1 MSPRILPPF
10 AALLLLGG
18 CAAYDRATN
27 SDTSGIYPQ
36 NRATGPANPA
46 GTTPERAVDRTL
58 GTNTSGAYPQNG
70 SGSGPSKPGTAVDR
84 AYDRATGQNTSGAYP
99 QNQKSY

>member
-1 MSPRILPPF
+1 MF
-10 AALLLLGG
+10 ARYLAPIAAVALLSG

-36 NRATGPANPA
+36 NRPATPNPA
-46 GTTPERAVDRTL
+46 GTTPERGFDRAF
-58 GTNTSGAYPQNG
+58 GTNTSGAYPNNTE
-70 SGSGPSKPGTAVDR
+70 STGPSRPGGPVDR

-99 QNQKSY
+99 QNQRGY